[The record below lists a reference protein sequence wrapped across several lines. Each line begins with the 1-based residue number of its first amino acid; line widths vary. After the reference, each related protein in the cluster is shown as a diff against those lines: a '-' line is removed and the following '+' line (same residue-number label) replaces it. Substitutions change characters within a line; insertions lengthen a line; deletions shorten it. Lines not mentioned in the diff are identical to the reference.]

1 MRKCVNYFGEKQDF
15 IKRRTTN
22 FELSWANCFEI
33 YRRTKNKKHRW
44 REQQQHEITDWSEWK
59 EKSESACFLF
69 SFFNKSKKDAFCFIE
84 RGTPRGSERMY
95 KILPIAIAF
104 SFFLILVCIFSA
116 FLLLQ
121 WHWLLFF
128 FAIHHIVSAV
138 VDLFADYFVQVV
150 KTQNS
155 K

>member
-1 MRKCVNYFGEKQDF
+1 MRKCINYFGEKQDF

-33 YRRTKNKKHRW
+33 YRRTKTKKHRW

-59 EKSESACFLF
+59 EKSKSACFLF

-84 RGTPRGSERMY
+84 RRTPRGSERMY
-95 KILPIAIAF
+95 KILAIAIAY

-116 FLLLQ
+116 HFTVAVTLIVVLFCNSPYCLCCCGFICRLLC
-121 WHWLLFF
+121 
-128 FAIHHIVSAV
+128 SSG
-138 VDLFADYFVQVV
+138 
-150 KTQNS
+150 KNS